1 MTEIDN
7 DGFPDVTWVTESSHP
22 ASGLAYQVA
31 EVNAWPGDPHFVPG
45 QFARVLWD
53 SMIMS
58 PPQRN
63 TTEVYRIYNRSMQA
77 AIENMEAAAAAD
89 GMSSRSY
96 AEYELTKIDKSR
108 DLRVKFWDSRGGET
122 RKIRVT
128 PATMAK
134 IAAILREAPENQW

>member
-1 MTEIDN
+1 MSE
-7 DGFPDVTWVTESSHP
+7 FPNVKWVTESSHP

-31 EVNAWPGDPHFVPG
+31 EVNSWPGDPHFVPG
-45 QFARVLWD
+45 YYARVLRG
-53 SMIMS
+53 SEILS

-63 TTEVYRIYNRSMQA
+63 TTEVYRIYSRFVQA
-77 AIENMEAAAAAD
+77 AIEDIEATVAAD
-89 GMSSRSY
+89 AMSSRSY
-96 AEYELTKIDKSR
+96 AEYELAKIDKSEAV
-108 DLRVKFWDSRGGET
+108 RVKFWDSQGGET